1 MRVLLDECVD
11 WRLLRDLT
19 GHDVKTARQMG
30 WSEVK
35 NGKLLRLTTE
45 HFDVFVTVDRNLSFQ
60 NKVIDLPLAVIVLA
74 ATPEGQVAHV
84 AVAFLVQVHGRMQA
98 QGMSNAELAR
108 RIGTSAAYIT
118 RLFRGN
124 ANLSVQTMAKLALAV
139 DATLSLKLVNEARA
153 MTKARYGTAEKLFDA
168 LDKQVG
174 KVKTRSAVKAE

>member
-35 NGKLLRLTTE
+35 NGKLLLLTAE

-74 ATPEGQVAHV
+74 APTNRLVDLRALLPRLLPAIELTTLGQVV
-84 AVAFLVQVHGRMQA
+84 LV
-98 QGMSNAELAR
+98 S
-108 RIGTSAAYIT
+108 
-118 RLFRGN
+118 
-124 ANLSVQTMAKLALAV
+124 
-139 DATLSLKLVNEARA
+139 
-153 MTKARYGTAEKLFDA
+153 
-168 LDKQVG
+168 
-174 KVKTRSAVKAE
+174 